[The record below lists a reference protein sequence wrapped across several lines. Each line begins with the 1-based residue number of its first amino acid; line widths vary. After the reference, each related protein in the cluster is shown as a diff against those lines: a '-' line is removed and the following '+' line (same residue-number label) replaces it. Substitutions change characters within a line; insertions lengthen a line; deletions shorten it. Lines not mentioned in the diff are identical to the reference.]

1 MKQVKTF
8 NLVESIEDYFNI
20 TPYMPIMEWI
30 SKYINYADDVSA
42 ERDRPD
48 FAQYPYQVEPIK
60 QWEDLDCRK
69 HVTVMMSEQMGKT
82 NMFVLG
88 LLWRMVYDPCQSL
101 VVYPSDSKA
110 AEMNEVKLRPLMSHI
125 PGLKEELLKPR
136 AIRQDR
142 YNFSN
147 LKSWFQRSRSEDHFK
162 KL

>member
-48 FAQYPYQVEPIK
+48 FSQYPYQVEPIK

-69 HVTVMMSEQMGKT
+69 HVTVMMSEQMREDEY
-82 NMFVLG
+82 VCA
-88 LLWRMVYDPCQSL
+88 WAIVED
-101 VVYPSDSKA
+101 V
-110 AEMNEVKLRPLMSHI
+110 LRPM
-125 PGLKEELLKPR
+125 PKP
-136 AIRQDR
+136 
-142 YNFSN
+142 SS
-147 LKSWFQRSRSEDHFK
+147 LS
-162 KL
+162 